1 MNKPKNHKEC
11 LSLYQ
16 KWIQDRDEVLFQLSD
31 VIDTNIGDT
40 LEIVLRE
47 DVKFLLSQ
55 ALSDYA
61 NALSQKI
68 KAVNDRIAEV
78 SE

>member
-1 MNKPKNHKEC
+1 MKPKNHKEC

-16 KWIQDRDEVLFQLSD
+16 KWIQDREEVLFQLSD

-47 DVKFLLSQ
+47 DVKYLLSQ

-61 NALSQKI
+61 NSLSQKI
-68 KAVNDRIAEV
+68 KAVNDQIVEV